1 MTNNA
6 NIARPA
12 LVAVVAA
19 LAVAAWLSSG
29 GNLVPSAVDA
39 PPSAAVEETAVDGAS
54 AAAAQRKGPEGRV
67 ANAAFDEEDAVRR
80 LQDMFGG
87 RMDDKRVQVKALE
100 QVVAWLM
107 KTYPDD
113 WRDRLYAFL
122 QKAFPGMA
130 DQLFARFQQMETWN
144 EWWKANRAR
153 LAELSPAER
162 RAEMWD
168 QRLRAFG
175 DDAVDIFAEALR
187 NERIL
192 DALDEIGRSPDTDV
206 AGKLDTYVDAIHEAY
221 GDEAADLLENRQTEL
236 MNKFLETPTVQD
248 DLHGMSPDQRSAE
261 LRRIR
266 EGLGMDE
273 EALGRWDELD
283 RLRDDAWT
291 TGERY
296 MDERAKLVE
305 NYEGDELVR
314 RLDELRTKTFGPE
327 ADTIRAEEESGF
339 HRFDH
344 RRTFGKE

>member
-6 NIARPA
+6 KIARPA

-19 LAVAAWLSSG
+19 LAIAAWLSG
-29 GNLVPSAVDA
+29 GGELVPGGSGDA
-39 PPSAAVEETAVDGAS
+39 PPVEFEKAVTE
-54 AAAAQRKGPEGRV
+54 AAAPASRRKGSEGRV
-67 ANAAFDEEDAVRR
+67 ADASFDEDDAVRR
-80 LQDMFGG
+80 LQQMFGG
-87 RMDDKRVQVKALE
+87 RMDDKHVQIKALE
-100 QVVAWLM
+100 QIVAWLM

-113 WRDRLYAFL
+113 WRERLYAFL

-153 LAELSPAER
+153 LAELSPQER

-175 DDAVDIFAEALR
+175 DDAVEIWAEALR
-187 NERIL
+187 NERIFE
-192 DALDEIGRSPDTDV
+192 ALDEIGRSPDTDV
-206 AGKLDTYVDAIHEAY
+206 AGKLDTYLDAINEAY

-236 MNKFLETPTVQD
+236 MNKFLDTPTVQD
-248 DLHGMSPDQRSAE
+248 DLHGLSPDQRSAE

-283 RLRDDAWT
+283 RLRDDVWA

-296 MDERAKLVE
+296 MDERAKIVE
-305 NYEGDELVR
+305 NYEGDELAR
-314 RLDELRTKTFGPE
+314 RLDELRKKTFGPE
-327 ADTIRAEEESGF
+327 ADTIRSEEESGF

>member
-6 NIARPA
+6 KIARPA

-19 LAVAAWLSSG
+19 LAIAAWLQSG
-29 GNLVPSAVDA
+29 GELVPGGDVAT
-39 PPSAAVEETAVDGAS
+39 PVEVRETASDPGSTAPV
-54 AAAAQRKGPEGRV
+54 AQRKGSEGRV
-67 ANAAFDEEDAVRR
+67 ADAALDEEDAVRR

-87 RMDDKRVQVKALE
+87 RMDDKHVQIKALE
-100 QVVAWLM
+100 QVVAWMM

-113 WRDRLYAFL
+113 WRERLYAFL

-153 LAELSPAER
+153 LAELTPQER

-175 DDAVDIFAEALR
+175 DDAVDIFAETLR
-187 NERIL
+187 NERIF

-206 AGKLDTYVDAIHEAY
+206 AEKLDTYVDAIHEAY

-248 DLHGMSPDQRSAE
+248 DLHALSPDQRTLE

-273 EALGRWDELD
+273 PALERWDELD
-283 RLRDDAWT
+283 RTRDDMWT

-296 MDERAKLVE
+296 MDERAGLLE
-305 NYEGDELVR
+305 NYEGDELAR

-327 ADTIRAEEESGF
+327 ADTIRSEEESGF